1 VALKDGTRGREEH
14 CGKSDGRTRGWG
26 LWRGLEEVR
35 RACCEAEKRTEDILG
50 SATTAAYSGLHQW
63 EILPHRELILE
74 VSARSLPSC
83 ALFLDVRDIC
93 EARQPECRL
102 LLFSDLLV
110 LRGQALPDSMRIS
123 LSTGWVASG
132 GRLQRSTSDT
142 TTTQSTTA
150 ASARRSRVPVG
161 DYVLPLIDMRV
172 TRAHFHPHFRA
183 LGPEEKTALSS
194 CAGRGRGR
202 EYSSGTRE
210 KGELATASQD
220 SASESDCPLEYE
232 EAGDGGDGGGDENAR
247 LDMARPAVDM
257 ALTLILEEC
266 QNEVALL
273 RVLARG
279 GARCCC
285 CCVCVQCVCVCERER
300 ERER

>member
-1 VALKDGTRGREEH
+1 MALEHGTRGREEH
-14 CGKSDGRTRGWG
+14 CGRSDGRRTRGWG
-26 LWRGLEEVR
+26 LWRGLEQVR
-35 RACCEAEKRTEDILG
+35 RACCEAEKRTEAILS

-83 ALFLDVRDIC
+83 ALFLNVRDIC

-110 LRGQALPDSMRIS
+110 LRGQPRPDSMRVG
-123 LSTGWVASG
+123 LSTGLVASG
-132 GRLQRSTSDT
+132 GRLQRITSDT
-142 TTTQSTTA
+142 STAQSTAA
-150 ASARRSRVPVG
+150 ASARRLQVPVG
-161 DYVLPLIDMRV
+161 DYFLPLIDMRV

-194 CAGRGRGR
+194 GAGRGRGS
-202 EYSSGTRE
+202 EYSSGTRV
-210 KGELATASQD
+210 KGALATASQD
-220 SASESDCPLEYE
+220 YASESDCPLEYE
-232 EAGDGGDGGGDENAR
+232 DAGDEGDRGGDENAR
-247 LDMARPAVDM
+247 PDMARRAVDM

-273 RVLARG
+273 EG
-279 GARCCC
+279 Y
-285 CCVCVQCVCVCERER
+285 
-300 ERER
+300 